1 MSGTYEYDV
10 AVSYAGPD
18 RGYAEQLAEMLRAA
32 ELGVFFDLFE
42 EATIL
47 GKRLYTFLQDV
58 YENKARYCVV
68 LLSQH
73 YADRVWPR
81 HEIQAAF
88 NRAAREKGD
97 YILPIRLDDARIE
110 GLPSDLAYLSAKGRS
125 VQDVAKILI
134 AKIRPEARPGVGT
147 VKVYLNRSDAL
158 ENFQNELRAERYSIT
173 VVGTGAWFGRESPA
187 ILALMDAAMREP
199 GPRMRFIFP
208 NPTTMET
215 RAPQELRAPGQLKL
229 EIQHSIQFLHQRLP
243 AAELRLVSV
252 LPVYS
257 ALCLSHAVLYS
268 PYLHTRGAF
277 ATPAFVYR
285 RAERVAR
292 LYDMVADDLERLWS
306 QATVTEMC

>member
-32 ELGVFFDLFE
+32 KLGVFFDLFE

-88 NRAAREKGD
+88 NRAVREKGD
-97 YILPIRLDDARIE
+97 YILPVRLDDTRIE
-110 GLPSDLAYLSAKGRS
+110 GLPNDLAYLSAKGRS
-125 VQDVAKILI
+125 VQDVANVLI
-134 AKIRPEARPGVGT
+134 AKIRPEARPERGT
-147 VKVYLNRSDAL
+147 VKVYLNRGDAL
-158 ENFQNELRAERYSIT
+158 DDLHNDLRTERYTIT
-173 VVGTGAWFGRESPA
+173 FVGTGAWLVRESPV
-187 ILALMDAAMREP
+187 ILALVEAARRESSL
-199 GPRMRFIFP
+199 RVRFMFP
-208 NPTTMET
+208 DPSTMET
-215 RAPQELRAPGQLKL
+215 RAAQELRAPGRLKF
-229 EIQHSIQFLHQRLP
+229 EIQHSIQLVHERLP
-243 AAELRLVSV
+243 AAELRLVRV

-257 ALCLSHAVLYS
+257 ALCLSHAVLYL

-277 ATPAFVYR
+277 AAPAFIYR
-285 RAERVAR
+285 RAEPVAR
-292 LYDMVADDLERLWS
+292 LYDMVTDDLERLWS
-306 QATVTEMC
+306 QSEAIEIR